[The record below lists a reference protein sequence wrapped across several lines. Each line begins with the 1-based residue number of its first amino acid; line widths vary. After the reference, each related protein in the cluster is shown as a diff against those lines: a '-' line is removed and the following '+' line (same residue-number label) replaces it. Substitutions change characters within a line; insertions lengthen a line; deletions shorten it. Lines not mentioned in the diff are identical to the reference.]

1 MHRILLEDGHKPLV
15 EAQRR
20 LNPTMKEVVR
30 KEVLKWLD
38 TGVIYPISDS
48 AWVSPVQVVPK
59 KGGTTVIKTEN
70 NILLPSRTVTGWRI
84 CIDYRKLNKATR
96 KDHFPLPFL
105 DQMLDRLA
113 GYQYY
118 CFLDGYSGYNQIA
131 IAPEDQE
138 KTTFTCPY
146 GTFAFRR
153 MPFGLCN
160 APGTFQR
167 CMMAIFS
174 DMVEKTIEIFMDDFS
189 VMGNSFDNCLANLR
203 AVLAR
208 CEETNLVLNWEKCH
222 FMVQEGIV
230 LGHRISARGIE
241 VDRAKIEA
249 IEKLPPPSSVKGIRS
264 FLGHAGFY
272 RRFIK
277 DFSQIAKPL
286 SNLLVQGIPF
296 EFDSQCLQAFT
307 VLKDKL
313 ISAPIVMAPDWS
325 FPFELMCDAS
335 DYAIGAV
342 LGQKREKIFQVIYYA
357 SRTLNDAQLNYAT
370 TEKELLAIVFAFDKF
385 RPYLIGNKV
394 VVHTD
399 HSTIKYLMTKKDA
412 KPRLIRWVLLLQEF
426 DVEIRDKKGTEN
438 LVADHLSRLEG
449 ARDDVPVNDEFPDE
463 KLFAI
468 EDKRAVPS
476 FADYV
481 NYLVA
486 KVIPP
491 EFNYQ
496 KKKRFFTHLKH
507 YYWEEPILYRHCA
520 DQVIRRCVPEDEMHS
535 VLDHCHTL
543 PCGGHFGGQR
553 TAAKVLQSGFYWPSL
568 FKDAHQ
574 FVSTCDKCQRMGNIS
589 RKDEP
594 PMHPILEVE
603 LFDLWGIDF
612 MGPFP
617 ASYNNL
623 YILLAVDY
631 VSKWVESIPTRTNDA
646 KVVAQFLRSN
656 IFSRFG
662 TPRALITDNGTHFC
676 NKVIDKVL
684 QKYGV
689 RHRTSLAYHPQSNG
703 QAEVSNR
710 EIKYILEKTVNSSR
724 KDWSKKIDDALW
736 AYRTAFKTPLGMS
749 PFRLVY
755 GKACHLPVELEHR
768 AYWATRQLNMD
779 STLAGEKRLLQLSE
793 LDEFRNEAYENAR
806 IYKEKTK
813 AWHDKHITRKEFTAG
828 QQVLLFNSRLK
839 LFPGKLKSRWSG
851 PFTVTKVFSHGGAEV
866 SHPEK
871 GTFIVASQ
879 RLKPYYGGEFLAEKQ
894 IIPLTAA
901 DEV

>member
-1 MHRILLEDGHKPLV
+1 M
-15 EAQRR
+15 
-20 LNPTMKEVVR
+20 
-30 KEVLKWLD
+30 
-38 TGVIYPISDS
+38 
-48 AWVSPVQVVPK
+48 
-59 KGGTTVIKTEN
+59 
-70 NILLPSRTVTGWRI
+70 
-84 CIDYRKLNKATR
+84 
-96 KDHFPLPFL
+96 
-105 DQMLDRLA
+105 
-113 GYQYY
+113 
-118 CFLDGYSGYNQIA
+118 
-131 IAPEDQE
+131 
-138 KTTFTCPY
+138 
-146 GTFAFRR
+146 
-153 MPFGLCN
+153 
-160 APGTFQR
+160 
-167 CMMAIFS
+167 
-174 DMVEKTIEIFMDDFS
+174 
-189 VMGNSFDNCLANLR
+189 
-203 AVLAR
+203 
-208 CEETNLVLNWEKCH
+208 
-222 FMVQEGIV
+222 
-230 LGHRISARGIE
+230 
-241 VDRAKIEA
+241 
-249 IEKLPPPSSVKGIRS
+249 
-264 FLGHAGFY
+264 
-272 RRFIK
+272 
-277 DFSQIAKPL
+277 

-313 ISAPIVMAPDWS
+313 ISAPIVVAPDWS

-335 DYAIGAV
+335 DYAIGAF

-357 SRTLNDAQLNYAT
+357 SRTLNEAQLNYAT
-370 TEKELLAIVFAFDKF
+370 TKKELLAIVFAFDKF

-399 HSTIKYLMTKKDA
+399 HSAIKYLMTKKDA

-426 DVEIRDKKGTEN
+426 DVEIKDKKGTEN

-463 KLFAI
+463 KHFAI
-468 EDKRAVPS
+468 EDKRAVPR

-496 KKKRFFTHLKH
+496 KKKSFFAHLKH

-535 VLDHCHTL
+535 ILNHCHTL
-543 PCGGHFGGQR
+543 SCGGHFGGQR

-574 FVSTCDKCQRMGNIS
+574 FISTCDKCQRMGNIS

-631 VSKWVESIPTRTNDA
+631 VSKWVEAIPTRTNDA

-662 TPRALITDNGTHFC
+662 TPRALITDNATHFC

-710 EIKYILEKTVNSSR
+710 EIKYILEKTVNSSK
-724 KDWSKKIDDALW
+724 KDWSKKIDDELW

-755 GKACHLPVELEHR
+755 GKACHLPVELEHQ

-793 LDEFRNEAYENAR
+793 LDEFRNESYENAR

-871 GTFIVASQ
+871 GTFTVASQ
-879 RLKPYYGGEFLAEKQ
+879 RLKSYYGGEFIAEKQ

-901 DEV
+901 DEVQSTIT

>member
-1 MHRILLEDGHKPLV
+1 
-15 EAQRR
+15 
-20 LNPTMKEVVR
+20 
-30 KEVLKWLD
+30 
-38 TGVIYPISDS
+38 
-48 AWVSPVQVVPK
+48 
-59 KGGTTVIKTEN
+59 
-70 NILLPSRTVTGWRI
+70 
-84 CIDYRKLNKATR
+84 
-96 KDHFPLPFL
+96 
-105 DQMLDRLA
+105 
-113 GYQYY
+113 
-118 CFLDGYSGYNQIA
+118 
-131 IAPEDQE
+131 
-138 KTTFTCPY
+138 
-146 GTFAFRR
+146 
-153 MPFGLCN
+153 
-160 APGTFQR
+160 
-167 CMMAIFS
+167 
-174 DMVEKTIEIFMDDFS
+174 
-189 VMGNSFDNCLANLR
+189 
-203 AVLAR
+203 
-208 CEETNLVLNWEKCH
+208 
-222 FMVQEGIV
+222 MVQEGIV

-241 VDRAKIEA
+241 VDKAKIEA

-286 SNLLVQGIPF
+286 SNLLAQGVPF
-296 EFDSQCLQAFT
+296 EFDSHCLHAFT

-313 ISAPIVMAPDWS
+313 ISAPIVVAPDWS

-399 HSTIKYLMTKKDA
+399 HSAIKYLMTKKDA

-426 DVEIRDKKGTEN
+426 DVEIKDKKGTEN

-449 ARDDVPVNDEFPDE
+449 ARDDIPVNDEFPDE

-468 EDKRAVPS
+468 EDKKAVPW

-491 EFNYQ
+491 EFDYQ
-496 KKKRFFTHLKH
+496 KKKRFFAHLKH

-535 VLDHCHTL
+535 ILDHCHTL

-553 TAAKVLQSGFYWPSL
+553 TVAKVLQSGFYWPSL

-574 FVSTCDKCQRMGNIS
+574 FVSNCDKCQRMGNIS

-631 VSKWVESIPTRTNDA
+631 VSKWVEAIPTRTNDA

-755 GKACHLPVELEHR
+755 GRASHLPVELEHR

-779 STLAGEKRLLQLSE
+779 STLAGEKRLLQLNE

-851 PFTVTKVFSHGGAEV
+851 PFTLMKVFPHGGVEV

-871 GTFIVASQ
+871 GTFTVATQ
-879 RLKPYYGGEFLAEKQ
+879 RLKPYYGGEVLADKQ
-894 IIPLTAA
+894 VIPLTAA
-901 DEV
+901 EAV

>member
-1 MHRILLEDGHKPLV
+1 M
-15 EAQRR
+15 
-20 LNPTMKEVVR
+20 
-30 KEVLKWLD
+30 
-38 TGVIYPISDS
+38 
-48 AWVSPVQVVPK
+48 
-59 KGGTTVIKTEN
+59 
-70 NILLPSRTVTGWRI
+70 
-84 CIDYRKLNKATR
+84 
-96 KDHFPLPFL
+96 
-105 DQMLDRLA
+105 
-113 GYQYY
+113 
-118 CFLDGYSGYNQIA
+118 DGYSGYNQIA

-138 KTTFTCPY
+138 KMTFTCPY
-146 GTFAFRR
+146 GTFAFKR

-174 DMVEKTIEIFMDDFS
+174 DMVERTIEIFMDDFS
-189 VMGNSFDNCLANLR
+189 VMGNSFDNCLENLR
-203 AVLAR
+203 TVLAR
-208 CEETNLVLNWEKCH
+208 CEETNLVLNWVKCH

-230 LGHRISARGIE
+230 LGHRILARGIE

-296 EFDSQCLQAFT
+296 EFDSQCLHAFS

-313 ISAPIVMAPDWS
+313 ISAPIVVAPDWS

-370 TEKELLAIVFAFDKF
+370 IEKELLAIVFAFDKF
-385 RPYLIGNKV
+385 RHYLIGNKV

-399 HSTIKYLMTKKDA
+399 HSAIKYLMTKKDA

-426 DVEIRDKKGTEN
+426 DVEIKDKKGTEN

-449 ARDDVPVNDEFPDE
+449 ARDYFPVNDEFPDE
-463 KLFAI
+463 KLFSI
-468 EDKRAVPS
+468 EDKRAVPW
-476 FADYV
+476 FADFV

-486 KVIPP
+486 KVVPP

-496 KKKRFFTHLKH
+496 QKKRFFAHLKH
-507 YYWEEPILYRHCA
+507 YYWEEPLLYRHCA

-535 VLDHCHTL
+535 ILNHCHTL

-553 TAAKVLQSGFYWPSL
+553 TAAKVLQSGFYWPTL

-589 RKDEP
+589 KKDEP
-594 PMHPILEVE
+594 PMHPILKVE

-617 ASYNNL
+617 ASYSNL

-631 VSKWVESIPTRTNDA
+631 VSKWVEAIPTRTNDD

-710 EIKYILEKTVNSSR
+710 EIKYILEKTVNSSW
-724 KDWSKKIDDALW
+724 KDWSKKMDDALW

-749 PFRLVY
+749 PFRIVY

-793 LDEFRNEAYENAR
+793 LDEFRNKAYENAR

-813 AWHDKHITRKEFTAG
+813 AWHDKHIARKEFTAG

-851 PFTVTKVFSHGGAEV
+851 PFTVTKVFTHGGAEV
-866 SHPEK
+866 RHPEK
-871 GTFIVASQ
+871 GTFTVTTQ
-879 RLKPYYGGEFLAEKQ
+879 RLKPYYGGEFLADKQ

>member
-1 MHRILLEDGHKPLV
+1 M
-15 EAQRR
+15 
-20 LNPTMKEVVR
+20 
-30 KEVLKWLD
+30 
-38 TGVIYPISDS
+38 
-48 AWVSPVQVVPK
+48 
-59 KGGTTVIKTEN
+59 
-70 NILLPSRTVTGWRI
+70 
-84 CIDYRKLNKATR
+84 
-96 KDHFPLPFL
+96 
-105 DQMLDRLA
+105 
-113 GYQYY
+113 
-118 CFLDGYSGYNQIA
+118 
-131 IAPEDQE
+131 
-138 KTTFTCPY
+138 
-146 GTFAFRR
+146 
-153 MPFGLCN
+153 
-160 APGTFQR
+160 
-167 CMMAIFS
+167 
-174 DMVEKTIEIFMDDFS
+174 
-189 VMGNSFDNCLANLR
+189 
-203 AVLAR
+203 
-208 CEETNLVLNWEKCH
+208 
-222 FMVQEGIV
+222 
-230 LGHRISARGIE
+230 
-241 VDRAKIEA
+241 
-249 IEKLPPPSSVKGIRS
+249 
-264 FLGHAGFY
+264 
-272 RRFIK
+272 
-277 DFSQIAKPL
+277 
-286 SNLLVQGIPF
+286 
-296 EFDSQCLQAFT
+296 QAFT

-313 ISAPIVMAPDWS
+313 ISAPIVVAPDWS

-335 DYAIGAV
+335 DYAIEAV

-357 SRTLNDAQLNYAT
+357 RRTLNDAQLNYAT

-399 HSTIKYLMTKKDA
+399 HSAIKCLMTKKDA

-426 DVEIRDKKGTEN
+426 DVEIKDKKGTEN

-449 ARDDVPVNDEFPDE
+449 ARDDIPVNDEFPDE

-468 EDKRAVPS
+468 KDKREVPW

-496 KKKRFFTHLKH
+496 KKKRFFAHLKH

-535 VLDHCHTL
+535 ILNHCHTL
-543 PCGGHFGGQR
+543 SCGGHFGGQR

-631 VSKWVESIPTRTNDA
+631 VSKWVEVIPTRTNDA

-684 QKYGV
+684 HKYGV

-710 EIKYILEKTVNSSR
+710 EIKYILEKTVNNSR
-724 KDWSKKIDDALW
+724 RDWSKKIYDALW

-768 AYWATRQLNMD
+768 AYWATRKLNMD

-813 AWHDKHITRKEFTAG
+813 AWHDKHITRKEFTVG

-871 GTFIVASQ
+871 GTFTVATQ
-879 RLKPYYGGEFLAEKQ
+879 RLKPYCGGEFLEDKQ
-894 IIPLTAA
+894 VIPLTAA
-901 DEV
+901 EEV